1 MEHDLTVKPYQYIK
15 ALSMTLEL
23 STTGISKHHLVTAIL
38 CKAFGEAMNLD
49 HREMQ
54 TLIVAAL
61 LHDIGAASQWE
72 EKLFIVHNDN
82 DDRIFDHAEKGYH
95 ILNQFPLLKDV
106 ALVVRYHHDRYSGS
120 NPSGFIGDEIP
131 LLSRI
136 LHFADRIDVLIDLN
150 KNIMLQKES
159 ITIEILSSDFYDPK
173 LFPIFE
179 HLALKESFWLNIV
192 SVEYEYLFDDF
203 DSFFGKYELNIDDL
217 IDLSKI
223 LASIID
229 ASSLYTYN
237 HSYNV
242 ANVAKLLS
250 KQNFVDE
257 SMHKKFYLAEL
268 LHDLGKLAIP
278 NQILNKQGRLDDI
291 EILLMK
297 QHPYYSMFILA
308 KVEGFE
314 DLANWVGQHHEFEDG
329 FGYPDRLVASEINIG
344 IRILQLADIF
354 CALTENRPYRKAL
367 NNQEIINELMKF
379 VKQKKLDNSMVQQI
393 SNKIESFVQCVN
405 RNVEQKSVN

>member
-23 STTGISKHHLVTAIL
+23 STTGISKHHLGTAIL

-72 EKLFIVHNDN
+72 EKLFIVHNDTDN
-82 DDRIFDHAEKGYH
+82 RIFDHAEKGYH

-106 ALVVRYHHDRYSGS
+106 AYVVRYHHDRYCGS
-120 NPSGFIGDEIP
+120 NPSGFVGDEIP

-159 ITIEILSSDFYDPK
+159 ITIDILSSDFYDPK

-179 HLALKESFWLNIV
+179 LLALKESFWLNIV

-203 DSFFGKYELNIDDL
+203 DTFFGKYELNIDDL

-223 LASIID
+223 FASIID

-250 KQNFVDE
+250 RQNYEDE
-257 SMHKKFYLAEL
+257 SMHKMFYLAGL
-268 LHDLGKLAIP
+268 LHDLGKLAVP
-278 NQILNKQGRLDDI
+278 NQILNKQGRLDDN
-291 EILLMK
+291 ELLIMK

-314 DLANWVGQHHEFEDG
+314 DLANWVGHHHEFEDG
-329 FGYPDRLVASEINIG
+329 FGYPDRLVASEINLG

-367 NNQEIINELMKF
+367 NNQEIINEMMKF
-379 VKQKKLDNSMVQQI
+379 VKQNKLDYSMVQQI
-393 SNKIESFVQCVN
+393 SHKIESFVQCVN

>member
-257 SMHKKFYLAEL
+257 SMHKKFYLAGL

>member
-23 STTGISKHHLVTAIL
+23 STTGISKHHLGTAIL

-159 ITIEILSSDFYDPK
+159 ITIDILSSDFYDPK

-223 LASIID
+223 FASIID

-250 KQNFVDE
+250 KQNFEDE
-257 SMHKKFYLAEL
+257 SMHKKFYLAGL
-268 LHDLGKLAIP
+268 LHDLGKLAVP

-314 DLANWVGQHHEFEDG
+314 DLANWVGHHHEFEDG

>member
-23 STTGISKHHLVTAIL
+23 STTGISKHHLGTAIL
-38 CKAFGEAMNLD
+38 CKAFAEAMNLD

-72 EKLFIVHNDN
+72 EKLFIVHNDT
-82 DDRIFDHAEKGYH
+82 DKRIFEHAEKGYL
-95 ILNQFPLLKDV
+95 ILNQFPLLRDV
-106 ALVVRYHHDRYSGS
+106 SMVVRYHHDRYCGS

-150 KNIMLQKES
+150 KNIMLQKET
-159 ITIEILSSDFYDPK
+159 ITFDILSSDYYDPK

-179 HLALKESFWLNIV
+179 QLALKESFWLNIV

-223 LASIID
+223 FASIID

-250 KQNFVDE
+250 KQNYEDE
-257 SMHKKFYLAEL
+257 SMHKKFYLAGL
-268 LHDLGKLAIP
+268 LHDLGKLAVP
-278 NQILNKQGRLDDI
+278 NQILNKQGRLDDN
-291 EILLMK
+291 ELLIMK

-314 DLANWVGQHHEFEDG
+314 DLANWVGHHHEFEDG
-329 FGYPDRLVASEINIG
+329 FGYPDRLVASEINMG

-367 NNQEIINELMKF
+367 DNQEIINELMKF
-379 VKQKKLDNSMVQQI
+379 VKQNKLDYSMVQQI
-393 SNKIESFVQCVN
+393 SHQIESFVQCVN

>member
-159 ITIEILSSDFYDPK
+159 ITIDILSSDFYDPK

-223 LASIID
+223 FASIID

-257 SMHKKFYLAEL
+257 SMHKKFYLAGL

-314 DLANWVGQHHEFEDG
+314 DLANWVGHHHEFEDG

-405 RNVEQKSVN
+405 HNVEQKSVN

>member
-159 ITIEILSSDFYDPK
+159 ITIDILSSDFYDPK

>member
-223 LASIID
+223 FASIID

>member
-23 STTGISKHHLVTAIL
+23 STTGISKHHLGTAIL
-38 CKAFGEAMNLD
+38 CKAFGEAMNLY

-159 ITIEILSSDFYDPK
+159 ITIDILSSDFYDPK

-223 LASIID
+223 FASIID

-250 KQNFVDE
+250 KQNFEDE
-257 SMHKKFYLAEL
+257 SMHKKFYLAGL
-268 LHDLGKLAIP
+268 LHDLGKLAVP

-314 DLANWVGQHHEFEDG
+314 DLANWVGHHHEFEDG

>member
-23 STTGISKHHLVTAIL
+23 STTGISKHHLGTAIL
-38 CKAFGEAMNLD
+38 CKAFGEAMNLG

-54 TLIVAAL
+54 SLIVAAL

-159 ITIEILSSDFYDPK
+159 ITIDILSSDFYDPK

-223 LASIID
+223 FASIID

-250 KQNFVDE
+250 KQNFEDE
-257 SMHKKFYLAEL
+257 SMHKKFYLAGL
-268 LHDLGKLAIP
+268 LHDLGKLAVP

-314 DLANWVGQHHEFEDG
+314 DLANWVGHHHEFEDG

>member
-223 LASIID
+223 FASIID

-257 SMHKKFYLAEL
+257 SMHKKFYLAGL

>member
-159 ITIEILSSDFYDPK
+159 ITIDILSSDFYDPK

-223 LASIID
+223 FASIID

-257 SMHKKFYLAEL
+257 SMHKKFYLAGL

-314 DLANWVGQHHEFEDG
+314 DLANWVGHHHEFEDG

>member
-1 MEHDLTVKPYQYIK
+1 MENDLNVKPYQYIK

-23 STTGISKHHLVTAIL
+23 STTGISKHHLGTAIL
-38 CKAFGEAMNLD
+38 CKAFGEAMKLE

-72 EKLFIVHNDN
+72 EKTFIVHNDN
-82 DDRIFDHAEKGYH
+82 DIRIFDHAEKGYQ
-95 ILNQFPLLKDV
+95 ILSQFPLLNDV
-106 ALVVRYHHDRYSGS
+106 AWVVRYHHDRYCGS

-150 KNIMLQKES
+150 KNIMLQKED
-159 ITIEILSSDFYDPK
+159 ITLNILSSDYYDPK

-179 HLALKESFWLNIV
+179 QLALKESFWLNIV

-203 DSFFGKYELNIDDL
+203 DTFFGKYELNVDDL
-217 IDLSKI
+217 ISMSKI
-223 LASIID
+223 FASIID

-242 ANVAKLLS
+242 ANVARLLS
-250 KQNFVDE
+250 EKNYKDE
-257 SMHKKFYLAEL
+257 SMHKKFYLAGL
-268 LHDLGKLAIP
+268 LHDLGKLAVP
-278 NQILNKQGRLDDI
+278 NEILNKNGRLDDS
-291 EILLMK
+291 ELLIMK
-297 QHPYYSMFILA
+297 QHPYYSMFILK

-314 DLANWVGQHHEFEDG
+314 DLANWVGHHHEFEDG
-329 FGYPDRLVASEINIG
+329 LGYPDRLVADEINLG
-344 IRILQLADIF
+344 IRILQTADIF
-354 CALTENRPYRKAL
+354 CALTEHRPYRKAL
-367 NNQEIINELMKF
+367 ENKEIVHELMNF
-379 VKQKKLDNSMVQQI
+379 VNQNKLNYSMVTQI
-393 SNKIESFVQCVN
+393 SESIDSFVQCVN
-405 RNVEQKSVN
+405 RDVEQKSVS

>member
-314 DLANWVGQHHEFEDG
+314 DLANWVGHHHEFEDG